1 LSLAAGE
8 RVAIIGKSGSG
19 KSTLLRLMARLYDT
33 SSGSIHIDGRDI
45 RQVDPLTLRR
55 AVALM
60 PQEPYLFDTTL
71 EANMTAGLGSVE
83 PEWFAH
89 VAKITGVADFANR
102 NPAGFSLETGAGGCK
117 LSGGERQSAALARNL
132 MGKPKLLLLDEP
144 TSAMDNEREAR
155 IVQSLTSELK
165 GGELAQMGL
174 VIATHRLPI
183 LALVDRIIWMDG
195 GKIVADGPK
204 DEIFRKFGLAA

>member
-1 LSLAAGE
+1 
-8 RVAIIGKSGSG
+8 
-19 KSTLLRLMARLYDT
+19 
-33 SSGSIHIDGRDI
+33 
-45 RQVDPLTLRR
+45 
-55 AVALM
+55 M
-60 PQEPYLFDTTL
+60 PQEPYLFDATL
-71 EANMTAGLGSVE
+71 EANMKAGLGTIE
-83 PEWFAH
+83 PEWFAQ
-89 VAKITGVADFANR
+89 VAQMTGIADLANR
-102 NPAGFSLETGAGGCK
+102 SPSGFSLETGAGGCK
-117 LSGGERQSAALARNL
+117 LSGGERQSTALARNL

-155 IVQSLTSELK
+155 IVQSLAAQLK
-165 GGELAQMGL
+165 HGELAHMGL